1 MSQRVLARPCDIVR
15 AIRFCMQAVC
25 FALLLCFLLTPA
37 SSSAQALY
45 GSVTGRVTDPA
56 GAVVP
61 GAQVAILNIAKGT
74 IQTVPTDSD
83 GIYLAP
89 TMLPGLYKI
98 TISAPHFNVFV
109 ADNVQVNA
117 NEERR
122 VDAQLAVTE
131 VNQTVTV
138 TSEAPLLQTDRT
150 DVHTNL
156 DNIEVQ
162 NLPAISSEGRNFQAL
177 MKIVLGASLPAENN
191 SAAGNPQRAM
201 TENVNGQSTQGNN
214 TTIDGV
220 PDAYPWLPNNVAYV
234 PPADSI
240 ESVNVVTNSYD
251 ADLSSAGGAAV
262 NVITRSGSNNFRGR
276 SRVAHRRRFV
286 GVELFQ
292 PSDFQEASQHFQ
304 SVWGRVRRPDQE
316 GQAVLL
322 RRLGIDAANAV
333 TRRQQLPDG
342 THRRA

>member
-1 MSQRVLARPCDIVR
+1 MSRRNLARPRESVRTVQFCTIVW
-15 AIRFCMQAVC
+15 
-25 FALLLCFLLTPA
+25 FALVLCFLFMPA
-37 SSSAQALY
+37 SSSAQVLY

-61 GAQVAILNIAKGT
+61 GAQVAILSLTKGT
-74 IQTVPTDSD
+74 TQTVPTDSD
-83 GIYLAP
+83 GIFLAP
-89 TMLPGLYKI
+89 AILPGLYKV
-98 TISAPHFNVFV
+98 TISAPHFSPFV
-109 ADNVQVNA
+109 VDNVRVNA

-131 VNQTVTV
+131 VSQTVTV

-156 DNIEVQ
+156 DTIEVQ

-177 MKIVLGASLPAENN
+177 MKIVPGATLPQENN

-214 TTIDGV
+214 TSIDGV

-251 ADLSSAGGAAV
+251 ADQGQSGGAAV
-262 NVITRSGSNNFRGR
+262 NVITKSGTNEFHGD
-276 SRVAHRRRFV
+276 AH
-286 GVELFQ
+286 ELHTDDALWALN
-292 PSDFQEASQHFQ
+292 SSISAASC
-304 SVWGRVRRPDQE
+304 PL
-316 GQAVLL
+316 A
-322 RRLGIDAANAV
+322 
-333 TRRQQLPDG
+333 
-342 THRRA
+342 